1 LKELGGDDSLIS
13 LIVPAS
19 SNTSSKSNSF
29 DYVKGRDW
37 LSEEGGYYS
46 LLFCYYL
53 DDSSS

>member
-1 LKELGGDDSLIS
+1 MKELGGDDSLIS